1 MANSQIVME
10 GVSQDR
16 TLAAGAVPSRAA
28 APPAAPAAAAAPAAP
43 AAKQELVHARRRE
56 DELSTRLAAMEAE
69 LGAARTSRT
78 DLLEQLAELTQRLQ
92 VIYDRLK
99 NHLLYPLVL
108 VLIDYR

>member
-1 MANSQIVME
+1 
-10 GVSQDR
+10 
-16 TLAAGAVPSRAA
+16 
-28 APPAAPAAAAAPAAP
+28 
-43 AAKQELVHARRRE
+43 
-56 DELSTRLAAMEAE
+56 MEAE